1 MHALLPKSYTKGGWE
16 RIGGWISIVKGCAAV
31 RRRVE
36 GTSRGVH
43 CCQEEGGG
51 TGGCAVARRRVE
63 GTCREVRCCQV
74 DGTSRGVRCCQE
86 EGGWYV

>member
-36 GTSRGVH
+36 GTSRGV
-43 CCQEEGGG
+43 
-51 TGGCAVARRRVE
+51 
-63 GTCREVRCCQV
+63 
-74 DGTSRGVRCCQE
+74 RCCQE
-86 EGGWYV
+86 EGEGYGRVRCCQSPTPKEDGEYV